1 MHAQARLRKAGERR
15 RTLAGTVSAVAVCS
29 LVALSAGGCTNC
41 TGDPRF
47 DGAGCSVQAAF
58 SGTYEKKT
66 EQLKKQADDSQARA
80 AALRK
85 ENEGLNRK
93 MAQLTAEERT
103 VAKRLQ
109 QTNKQVAD
117 MIKKL
122 EDLRRQ
128 NKITQDQYDLMDVQL
143 RDIESRQKAASRS
156 KIDGAL
162 RSEVEQLESE
172 VKSLQRILE
181 TG

>member
-1 MHAQARLRKAGERR
+1 MVMTEILRR
-15 RTLAGTVSAVAVCS
+15 RSPTVAAAALCLA
-29 LVALSAGGCTNC
+29 VALSAGGCTNC

-47 DGAGCSVQAAF
+47 DGAGCSVKAAF
-58 SGTYEKKT
+58 DGTYEKKT
-66 EQLKKQADDSQARA
+66 EQIKQQADDSQARA

-85 ENEGLNRK
+85 ENEQLNAQ
-93 MAQLTAEERT
+93 MAQLKGEERT

-122 EDLRRQ
+122 EDMRRQ
-128 NKITQDQYDLMDVQL
+128 KKITQDQYDLMDVQL
-143 RDIESRQKAASRS
+143 RDLESRQKSASRS

-162 RSEVEQLESE
+162 KAEVEQLEKE

>member
-1 MHAQARLRKAGERR
+1 MQVRKGTVHAR
-15 RTLAGTVSAVAVCS
+15 RTLAGAAAAAASIV
-29 LVALSAGGCTNC
+29 LALSAGGCTNC

-47 DGAGCSVQAAF
+47 DGAGCSVKAAF
-58 SGTYEKKT
+58 AGTYEKDT
-66 EQLKKQADDSQARA
+66 EKLKKQAEDSQARA

-85 ENEGLNRK
+85 ENADLNAK
-93 MAQLTAEERT
+93 MAKLTAEERT

-109 QTNKQVAD
+109 TTNKQVAD

-122 EDLRRQ
+122 EDMRRQ

-143 RDIESRQKAASRS
+143 RDLESRQKAANRS

-162 RSEVEQLESE
+162 KTEVEQLENE